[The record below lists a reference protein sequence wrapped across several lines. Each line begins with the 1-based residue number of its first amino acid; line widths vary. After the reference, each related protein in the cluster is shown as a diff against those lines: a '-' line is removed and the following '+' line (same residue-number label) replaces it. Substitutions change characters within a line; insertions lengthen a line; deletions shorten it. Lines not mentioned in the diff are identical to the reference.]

1 MKRIDNGFAVLLAT
15 TLACAAGLMHA
26 PQIAAAVNIGDPT
39 AASPQGPGRAD
50 PLGTPTFER
59 PGGARGG
66 DGPAQ
71 QDYVAIVE
79 WSRDAAYTGDPRAQV
94 ILGVMYANGQG
105 VRQDFSLAHLWFT
118 RAAARGDTAALLNLG
133 DMYANGLGVP
143 TDYAEAI
150 RWYRQAADQG
160 FVHAQN
166 TLGTLYRDGRGVAK
180 DYAEAVK
187 WYRKA
192 AEQDD
197 VRAQANLAYMY
208 ANGLGVARDVV
219 EAYKWYHLASNRY
232 VSSDREGR
240 EFAAR
245 ERETIAARMTP
256 VEIARAQRLVRE
268 WRPQ

>member
-1 MKRIDNGFAVLLAT
+1 MKNLDTGFAVLIAT
-15 TLACAAGLMHA
+15 TLACVAVPLHA
-26 PQIAAAVNIGDPT
+26 PSAEAAVSIGDPT
-39 AASPQGPGRAD
+39 AATPPAQARAE
-50 PLGTPTFER
+50 PLATPAFER

-66 DGPAQ
+66 DGPTQ
-71 QDYVAIVE
+71 QDYASVVA
-79 WSRDAAYTGDPRAQV
+79 SFRDDAYQGDARAQV

-105 VRQDFSLAHLWFT
+105 VRQDYVLAHMWFT
-118 RAAARGDTAALLNLG
+118 RGAARGDASAQLNLG
-133 DMYANGLGVP
+133 DMYANGLGVR
-143 TDYAEAI
+143 TDYTEAI
-150 RWYRQAADQG
+150 RWYRLAADQG

-166 TLGTLYRDGRGVAK
+166 SLGTIYRDGRGVAK

-208 ANGLGVARDVV
+208 ANGLGVARDLI
-219 EAYKWYHLASNRY
+219 EAYKWYNLASNRY

-245 ERETIAARMTP
+245 ERETISARMTP
-256 VEIARAQRLVRE
+256 VEIGRAQRLARE